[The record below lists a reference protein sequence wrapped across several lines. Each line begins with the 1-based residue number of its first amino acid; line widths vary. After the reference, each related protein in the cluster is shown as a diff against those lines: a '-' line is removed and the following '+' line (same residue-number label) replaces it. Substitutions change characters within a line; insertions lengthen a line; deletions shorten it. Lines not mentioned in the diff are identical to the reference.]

1 MLIANMRKF
10 SFILL
15 ALMINTGCSH
25 FFDRATEQETRS
37 IAVNLSVAK
46 QVNPDMANNSQPVK
60 ICIIETRRAGW
71 LPQQLYEGRI
81 CEGLSA
87 SADVVN
93 FEQYIL
99 APGQKKTYRTVSHDY
114 DSGSRWIIVGAEFQ
128 RGIGEY
134 SLIEKIIPPD
144 GDFKIDVVAEYTALT
159 FL

>member
-1 MLIANMRKF
+1 
-10 SFILL
+10 
-15 ALMINTGCSH
+15 MINTGCSH
-25 FFDRATEQETRS
+25 FFDRATEQEARS
-37 IAVNLSVAK
+37 IEVSLSVAK

-99 APGQKKTYRTVSHDY
+99 APGQKKIYRTISHDY
-114 DSGSRWIIVGAEFQ
+114 DSGSRWILVGAEFQ